1 MIETIK
7 ELEAKLAQAKAEE
20 AKMTGFDVV
29 IFEGEELVEI
39 KAKAHELS
47 EQDKATIM
55 RAAGTLGDNME
66 SIQRV
71 AKQLD
76 NKVGAW
82 LEMLALIDVPL
93 KSIISIVFGIEAEK
107 VASLPNIELLGLVF
121 EENQWINTN
130 AKNLA
135 KELEYIAKKQ

>member
-66 SIQRV
+66 SI
-71 AKQLD
+71 
-76 NKVGAW
+76 N
-82 LEMLALIDVPL
+82 E
-93 KSIISIVFGIEAEK
+93 
-107 VASLPNIELLGLVF
+107 
-121 EENQWINTN
+121 
-130 AKNLA
+130 
-135 KELEYIAKKQ
+135 

>member
-1 MIETIK
+1 
-7 ELEAKLAQAKAEE
+7 
-20 AKMTGFDVV
+20 
-29 IFEGEELVEI
+29 
-39 KAKAHELS
+39 
-47 EQDKATIM
+47 
-55 RAAGTLGDNME
+55 
-66 SIQRV
+66 
-71 AKQLD
+71 
-76 NKVGAW
+76 
-82 LEMLALIDVPL
+82 MLALIDVPL